1 MLFPDALA
9 KLPSEKPLFIHYD
22 GDSRVELSVATFR
35 NWVDKAANLLEGFG
49 VCLGDEVTIEL
60 VKTAPGHWA
69 TSVWVAAT
77 WQRGAVVVAS
87 GGVAAIVAAGST
99 LRAADT
105 VVCSL
110 HPLGLRTPDLPAGC
124 LDFAEVL
131 AEPDVHFAEP
141 VSASDRAWGDL
152 THGDIAATAPRT
164 TRAVF
169 ADVAPGWEALSAL
182 LVAPV
187 LGGGST
193 VSVTGAAGRVEEI
206 AAQERAELF

>member
-9 KLPSEKPLFIHYD
+9 KLPGEKPLFIHYN

-35 NWVDKAANLLEGFG
+35 NWVDKAANLLEGLG
-49 VCLGDEVTIEL
+49 VGLGDEVTIEL
-60 VKTAPGHWA
+60 AKTAPGHWA

-77 WQRGAVVVAS
+77 WQRGAVVVTS
-87 GGVAAIVAAGST
+87 GGIAAIVAAGST
-99 LRAADT
+99 LRADDT

-110 HPLGLRTPDLPAGC
+110 HPLGLRNPDLPAGC

-131 AEPDVHFAEP
+131 AEPDLHFAEP
-141 VSASDRAWGDL
+141 VSSFDRAWGDL
-152 THGDIAATAPRT
+152 THGDIAAITPRT

-169 ADVAPGWEALSAL
+169 VDVSPGWEALSNL

-193 VSVTGAAGRVEEI
+193 VSVTGAAERVEEI
-206 AAQERAELF
+206 AAQERAEFV